1 MGYDEDSSSLG
12 MRWVK
17 MRNAV
22 KEYLSHV
29 DSDDDGGDDARND
42 ADRSLTRLRQIFNE
56 TEGGW

>member
-1 MGYDEDSSSLG
+1 MGYEEDFSSLG

-29 DSDDDGGDDARND
+29 DSDGDGEDARND
-42 ADRSLTRLRQIFNE
+42 ADRSLTQLRQIFNE